1 MDKNKIKSYLSS
13 NFLTEAKETAD
24 KPVGLKKTE
33 DIQKANKSIN
43 AASLKDVAKD
53 IKAND
58 KALTANKTTNAKEVK
73 KRELDKGEKETHDNV
88 ELFQDTMLALDYDS
102 PVDDVFKDRFEKS
115 LAGHPTMGNSSEY
128 ANVVQDKVWGGDP
141 NFGQSLV
148 DKTKEMAKVQQ
159 NVVGGG
165 NTMLPY
171 GVKNGNYAMNEN
183 NNKDKKDKMKR
194 LVFKNP
200 FNGLNNALDLIPE
213 SYRVDDKEFEMTD
226 GNESYKVRWEGT
238 LTEGRAIVLMGS
250 DKELVNE
257 DIAKIKHLMGYS
269 SEKTLGNLK
278 GNQRLDENK
287 RFSDIWG
294 KTKSLLTE
302 SEDIEESYSEY
313 DDYFSERLQRYYLTR
328 QNFWG
333 QNGRHEPGKL
343 VWGYGGVPASP
354 DFESKE
360 EALEYAIE
368 KGWKESG
375 QISMKQ
381 FNDVDNKPK
390 KPTDVDW
397 AKTRDLNESEDID
410 GQDAP
415 EGEWDEETMKAAE
428 ATKHVEGSV
437 AKTKNYPNS
446 PAPKHGQ
453 FADVKKKATEATKDV
468 EGSVANEKNYPN
480 TPAVKTGEWDK
491 AVKGQA
497 ADAKKHIHMHESYMQ
512 EMTQSE
518 FDMLNDKADN
528 SGLSKD
534 EMIENLLDTMKFYNE
549 RLINTNNDIVK
560 QMIRTHINDV
570 NALLE
575 RLYGED
581 RGYAKAQGLKEMEQG
596 LNENPEE
603 GQPAQTGVNDVDNLV
618 AKLHQNSTIQNLFK
632 KINTKI
638 EIVQFM
644 RGIFAELLT
653 AVPQLASS
661 VNALI
666 PLLKDTASDIMS
678 QPEANTAVTEENYM
692 EEGTY
697 EEYDRLEEI
706 FSGMDEGM
714 YEGEGESNYDVTD
727 LGRAYEGNTNYMFA
741 IIKPKK
747 EIRIFKNFTSQA
759 DAEHYFYDKGLT
771 PAQVNIKNFSF
782 INSGN
787 EIDLNKIPA
796 KYKSFKIA

>member
-88 ELFQDTMLALDYDS
+88 ELFQDTLLALDYDS
-102 PVDDVFKDRFEKS
+102 PVDAVFKDRFEKS

-148 DKTKEMAKVQQ
+148 DKTKAMAKVQQ

-165 NTMLPY
+165 NAMLPY
-171 GVKNGNYAMNEN
+171 GVHNGNLAMNEN

-287 RFSDIWG
+287 RFADIWG
-294 KTKSLLTE
+294 KTKSLL
-302 SEDIEESYSEY
+302 I
-313 DDYFSERLQRYYLTR
+313 
-328 QNFWG
+328 
-333 QNGRHEPGKL
+333 
-343 VWGYGGVPASP
+343 
-354 DFESKE
+354 
-360 EALEYAIE
+360 
-368 KGWKESG
+368 
-375 QISMKQ
+375 
-381 FNDVDNKPK
+381 
-390 KPTDVDW
+390 
-397 AKTRDLNESEDID
+397 ESEDID

-415 EGEWDEETMKAAE
+415 EGEWDEETKKAAE
-428 ATKHVEGSV
+428 ATKNVQGSV

-491 AVKGQA
+491 NVKGQA

-512 EMTQSE
+512 EMKQSE
-518 FDMLNDKADN
+518 FDTLKDKMDN
-528 SGLSKD
+528 SGLPKD
-534 EMIENLLDTMKFYNE
+534 EMINNLLETLKFYNE
-549 RLINTNNDIVK
+549 RLMNTSNDFVK
-560 QMIRTHINDV
+560 QMIHKHIDDV
-570 NALLE
+570 NVLLE

-581 RGYAKAQGLKEMEQG
+581 RGYSKAQGLKE
-596 LNENPEE
+596 EE
-603 GQPAQTGVNDVDNLV
+603 GLKPGQVPTLNDAKELMNQFFNSEAATEKTVVYELMQKLFGHFVRPGIQTKGAV
-618 AKLHQNSTIQNLFK
+618 I
-632 KINTKI
+632 
-638 EIVQFM
+638 
-644 RGIFAELLT
+644 RGIQKLMT
-653 AVPQLASS
+653 
-661 VNALI
+661 I
-666 PLLKDTASDIMS
+666 IDTEDSKLGDT
-678 QPEANTAVTEENYM
+678 PENTSATQM
-692 EEGTY
+692 E
-697 EEYDRLEEI
+697 
-706 FSGMDEGM
+706 EGM
-714 YEGEGESNYDVTD
+714 YEENDRFNE
-727 LGRAYEGNTNYMFA
+727 
-741 IIKPKK
+741 
-747 EIRIFKNFTSQA
+747 IFK
-759 DAEHYFYDKGLT
+759 GLD
-771 PAQVNIKNFSF
+771 
-782 INSGN
+782 
-787 EIDLNKIPA
+787 EE
-796 KYKSFKIA
+796 Y

>member
-73 KRELDKGEKETHDNV
+73 KRELDKGEQETHDNV

-102 PVDDVFKDRFEKS
+102 PVDAVFKDRFEKS
-115 LAGHPTMGNSSEY
+115 LAGHATMGNSSEY

-148 DKTKEMAKVQQ
+148 DKTKAMAKVQQ

-287 RFSDIWG
+287 RFADIWG
-294 KTKSLLTE
+294 KTKSLL
-302 SEDIEESYSEY
+302 I
-313 DDYFSERLQRYYLTR
+313 
-328 QNFWG
+328 
-333 QNGRHEPGKL
+333 
-343 VWGYGGVPASP
+343 
-354 DFESKE
+354 
-360 EALEYAIE
+360 
-368 KGWKESG
+368 
-375 QISMKQ
+375 
-381 FNDVDNKPK
+381 
-390 KPTDVDW
+390 
-397 AKTRDLNESEDID
+397 ESEDID

-415 EGEWDEETMKAAE
+415 EGEWDEETKKAAE
-428 ATKHVEGSV
+428 ATKNVQGSV

-453 FADVKKKATEATKDV
+453 FDDVKKKAAEATKDV

-491 AVKGQA
+491 SVKGQA
-497 ADAKKHIHMHESYMQ
+497 ADAKKHIHMHESYM
-512 EMTQSE
+512 E
-518 FDMLNDKADN
+518 
-528 SGLSKD
+528 
-534 EMIENLLDTMKFYNE
+534 
-549 RLINTNNDIVK
+549 
-560 QMIRTHINDV
+560 
-570 NALLE
+570 
-575 RLYGED
+575 
-581 RGYAKAQGLKEMEQG
+581 EMEQG
-596 LNENPEE
+596 QQQIP
-603 GQPAQTGVNDVDNLV
+603 TVNDFKETSLEVTKLGPVEKTELFTVFNNLV
-618 AKLHQNSTIQNLFK
+618 KLFTNSGNQDKGMVKRILDKLNGLIATEMENIGGQAQNTS
-632 KINTKI
+632 
-638 EIVQFM
+638 
-644 RGIFAELLT
+644 
-653 AVPQLASS
+653 
-661 VNALI
+661 
-666 PLLKDTASDIMS
+666 
-678 QPEANTAVTEENYM
+678 VTEEM
-692 EEGTY
+692 Y
-697 EEYDRLEEI
+697 E
-706 FSGMDEGM
+706 EGM
-714 YEGEGESNYDVTD
+714 YEEKDRFDEIFDGMNEEEFPDLTGDRKVTYAD
-727 LGRAYEGNTNYMFA
+727 ILKGRGVNL
-741 IIKPKK
+741 
-747 EIRIFKNFTSQA
+747 
-759 DAEHYFYDKGLT
+759 DK
-771 PAQVNIKNFSF
+771 
-782 INSGN
+782 
-787 EIDLNKIPA
+787 
-796 KYKSFKIA
+796 

>member
-43 AASLKDVAKD
+43 ATALKDVAKD

-102 PVDDVFKDRFEKS
+102 PVDAVFKDRFEKS
-115 LAGHPTMGNSSEY
+115 LAGHATMGNSSEY

-148 DKTKEMAKVQQ
+148 DKTKAMAKVQQ

-287 RFSDIWG
+287 RFADIWG
-294 KTKSLLTE
+294 KTKSLLT
-302 SEDIEESYSEY
+302 
-313 DDYFSERLQRYYLTR
+313 
-328 QNFWG
+328 
-333 QNGRHEPGKL
+333 
-343 VWGYGGVPASP
+343 
-354 DFESKE
+354 
-360 EALEYAIE
+360 
-368 KGWKESG
+368 
-375 QISMKQ
+375 
-381 FNDVDNKPK
+381 
-390 KPTDVDW
+390 
-397 AKTRDLNESEDID
+397 ESEDID

-437 AKTKNYPNS
+437 SKEKNFPNT
-446 PAPKHGQ
+446 PAPKNGQ
-453 FADVKKKATEATKDV
+453 FDDVKKKAAEATKHV
-468 EGSVANEKNYPN
+468 EGSVSNEKNYPN

-491 AVKGQA
+491 SVKGQA
-497 ADAKKHIHMHESYMQ
+497 ADAKKHIHMHESWMQ
-512 EMTQSE
+512 EE
-518 FDMLNDKADN
+518 EGLEPGKIPAVNDFKELATN
-528 SGLSKD
+528 SVPKINPQEKTTGYELMKT
-534 EMIENLLDTMKFYNE
+534 ILDSFAGQGN
-549 RLINTNNDIVK
+549 
-560 QMIRTHINDV
+560 Q
-570 NALLE
+570 
-575 RLYGED
+575 D
-581 RGYAKAQGLKEMEQG
+581 RGKVGLLIDKLLAVIAAEKSQQAGQSQGTAATTAME
-596 LNENPEE
+596 
-603 GQPAQTGVNDVDNLV
+603 
-618 AKLHQNSTIQNLFK
+618 
-632 KINTKI
+632 
-638 EIVQFM
+638 
-644 RGIFAELLT
+644 
-653 AVPQLASS
+653 
-661 VNALI
+661 
-666 PLLKDTASDIMS
+666 
-678 QPEANTAVTEENYM
+678 
-692 EEGTY
+692 
-697 EEYDRLEEI
+697 
-706 FSGMDEGM
+706 EGM
-714 YEGEGESNYDVTD
+714 YEEKDRFD
-727 LGRAYEGNTNYMFA
+727 
-741 IIKPKK
+741 
-747 EIRIFKNFTSQA
+747 EIFDNL
-759 DAEHYFYDKGLT
+759 DEEY
-771 PAQVNIKNFSF
+771 
-782 INSGN
+782 
-787 EIDLNKIPA
+787 
-796 KYKSFKIA
+796 

>member
-73 KRELDKGEKETHDNV
+73 KRELDKGEQDTHNNV
-88 ELFQDTMLALDYDS
+88 ELFQDTLLALDYDS
-102 PVDDVFKDRFEKS
+102 PVDAVFKDRFEKS

-148 DKTKEMAKVQQ
+148 DKTKAMAKVQQ

-165 NTMLPY
+165 NAMLPY
-171 GVKNGNYAMNEN
+171 GVHNGNLAMNEN

-250 DKELVNE
+250 SKEQVNE

-302 SEDIEESYSEY
+302 SEDI
-313 DDYFSERLQRYYLTR
+313 
-328 QNFWG
+328 
-333 QNGRHEPGKL
+333 
-343 VWGYGGVPASP
+343 
-354 DFESKE
+354 
-360 EALEYAIE
+360 
-368 KGWKESG
+368 
-375 QISMKQ
+375 
-381 FNDVDNKPK
+381 
-390 KPTDVDW
+390 
-397 AKTRDLNESEDID
+397 D

-415 EGEWDEETMKAAE
+415 EGEWDEETIKAAE

-491 AVKGQA
+491 NVKGQA
-497 ADAKKHIHMHESYMQ
+497 ADAKKHIHMHESWM
-512 EMTQSE
+512 
-518 FDMLNDKADN
+518 
-528 SGLSKD
+528 
-534 EMIENLLDTMKFYNE
+534 
-549 RLINTNNDIVK
+549 
-560 QMIRTHINDV
+560 
-570 NALLE
+570 
-575 RLYGED
+575 
-581 RGYAKAQGLKEMEQG
+581 
-596 LNENPEE
+596 NENPEQGTQ
-603 GQPAQTGVNDVDNLV
+603 GQPVLKDVENLE
-618 AKLHQNSTIQNLFK
+618 NLLGNLGSIK
-632 KINTKI
+632 MALGKINTKPEVI
-638 EIVQFM
+638 EAMNGFLEM
-644 RGIFAELLT
+644 LLSAHPEFA
-653 AVPQLASS
+653 ASI
-661 VNALI
+661 NAILI
-666 PLLKDTASDIMS
+666 PKIKQTTADIAKQGMDRPGA
-678 QPEANTAVTEENYM
+678 QNEEHYM
-692 EEGTY
+692 DEE
-697 EEYDRLEEI
+697 EDRFNEI
-706 FSGMDEGM
+706 FEGMDEEDEKNTDPTKEEM
-714 YEGEGESNYDVTD
+714 YNFLKQNFGGYSDDIEFDIAEAIYWFGYNYHGGQNSNLYSALSTSDYRPSRLMSNLEDDDSGEHEISKEMYNALESK
-727 LGRAYEGNTNYMFA
+727 FA
-741 IIKPKK
+741 
-747 EIRIFKNFTSQA
+747 
-759 DAEHYFYDKGLT
+759 
-771 PAQVNIKNFSF
+771 
-782 INSGN
+782 
-787 EIDLNKIPA
+787 
-796 KYKSFKIA
+796 

>member
-102 PVDDVFKDRFEKS
+102 PVDAVFKDRFEKS

-302 SEDIEESYSEY
+302 SEDI
-313 DDYFSERLQRYYLTR
+313 
-328 QNFWG
+328 
-333 QNGRHEPGKL
+333 
-343 VWGYGGVPASP
+343 
-354 DFESKE
+354 
-360 EALEYAIE
+360 
-368 KGWKESG
+368 
-375 QISMKQ
+375 
-381 FNDVDNKPK
+381 
-390 KPTDVDW
+390 
-397 AKTRDLNESEDID
+397 D

-415 EGEWDEETMKAAE
+415 EGEWDEETKKAAE
-428 ATKHVEGSV
+428 ATKNVQGSV

-480 TPAVKTGEWDK
+480 TPSVKTGEWDK
-491 AVKGQA
+491 NVKGQA

-512 EMTQSE
+512 EYDDNYSKEQNRRFNQDGDE
-518 FDMLNDKADN
+518 KAFEPEDMKML
-528 SGLSKD
+528 
-534 EMIENLLDTMKFYNE
+534 
-549 RLINTNNDIVK
+549 R
-560 QMIRTHINDV
+560 
-570 NALLE
+570 
-575 RLYGED
+575 
-581 RGYAKAQGLKEMEQG
+581 KE
-596 LNENPEE
+596 EE
-603 GQPAQTGVNDVDNLV
+603 GQPTPQDVTKFFDKFDNNGAIQTVLTLINNKLELNLV
-618 AKLHQNSTIQNLFK
+618 MAGMYQRVLAKK
-632 KINTKI
+632 P
-638 EIVQFM
+638 
-644 RGIFAELLT
+644 ELAGGFPSLT
-653 AVPQLASS
+653 
-661 VNALI
+661 
-666 PLLKDTASDIMS
+666 PLLKQISLATKAAMANPQDTSATDLGEGM
-678 QPEANTAVTEENYM
+678 Y
-692 EEGTY
+692 EEGMS
-697 EEYDRLEEI
+697 EEDDRFNEI
-706 FSGMDEGM
+706 FSGMNEEEEEGINNDPTKEEMENFLKSKFNGYGLDDMEFDIAEAIYWFGYNYHGGQNSNLYSALSTSDYRPSRLMSNLEDDDSGEHEISKEM
-714 YEGEGESNYDVTD
+714 YDALVSE
-727 LGRAYEGNTNYMFA
+727 FA
-741 IIKPKK
+741 
-747 EIRIFKNFTSQA
+747 R
-759 DAEHYFYDKGLT
+759 
-771 PAQVNIKNFSF
+771 
-782 INSGN
+782 
-787 EIDLNKIPA
+787 
-796 KYKSFKIA
+796 

>member
-102 PVDDVFKDRFEKS
+102 PVDAVFKDRFEKS
-115 LAGHPTMGNSSEY
+115 LAGHATMGNSSEY

-148 DKTKEMAKVQQ
+148 DKTKAMAKVQQ

-165 NTMLPY
+165 NAMLPY

-287 RFSDIWG
+287 RFADIWG
-294 KTKSLLTE
+294 KTKSLL
-302 SEDIEESYSEY
+302 I
-313 DDYFSERLQRYYLTR
+313 
-328 QNFWG
+328 
-333 QNGRHEPGKL
+333 
-343 VWGYGGVPASP
+343 
-354 DFESKE
+354 
-360 EALEYAIE
+360 
-368 KGWKESG
+368 
-375 QISMKQ
+375 
-381 FNDVDNKPK
+381 
-390 KPTDVDW
+390 
-397 AKTRDLNESEDID
+397 ESEDID

-415 EGEWDEETMKAAE
+415 EGEWDEETKKAAE
-428 ATKHVEGSV
+428 ATKNVQGSV

-491 AVKGQA
+491 SVKGQA
-497 ADAKKHIHMHESYMQ
+497 ADAKKHIHMHESWMNENPEQ
-512 EMTQSE
+512 GGQQQPQKDVENF
-518 FDMLNDKADN
+518 FDKFDQN
-528 SGLSKD
+528 G
-534 EMIENLLDTMKFYNE
+534 TM
-549 RLINTNNDIVK
+549 
-560 QMIRTHINDV
+560 

-575 RLYGED
+575 RINTPVEVVGFMS
-581 RGYAKAQGLKEMEQG
+581 GFLKEI
-596 LNENPEE
+596 LTKYPNLATRLTDLTP
-603 GQPAQTGVNDVDNLV
+603 TLKGV
-618 AKLHQNSTIQNLFK
+618 INLFK
-632 KINTKI
+632 
-638 EIVQFM
+638 EQ
-644 RGIFAELLT
+644 
-653 AVPQLASS
+653 PQG
-661 VNALI
+661 
-666 PLLKDTASDIMS
+666 
-678 QPEANTAVTEENYM
+678 NTAVTKENYM
-692 EEGTY
+692 EEGMY
-697 EEYDRLEEI
+697 EEKDRFDEI
-706 FSGMDEGM
+706 FGGMDEL
-714 YEGEGESNYDVTD
+714 EN
-727 LGRAYEGNTNYMFA
+727 
-741 IIKPKK
+741 K
-747 EIRIFKNFTSQA
+747 ELA
-759 DAEHYFYDKGLT
+759 
-771 PAQVNIKNFSF
+771 
-782 INSGN
+782 
-787 EIDLNKIPA
+787 DLNKDGKISSYEKHRGEA
-796 KYKSFKIA
+796 IEANMNEENDLVGMSGKSIKDLHIMDRIVYSDEYSVGIVLVDGWYTALLINNQQGIVIKDVTAARNYDNLLDILQDKYGVGNGSEEHEKMRNSNDDDDDEYDDESLEDRVF